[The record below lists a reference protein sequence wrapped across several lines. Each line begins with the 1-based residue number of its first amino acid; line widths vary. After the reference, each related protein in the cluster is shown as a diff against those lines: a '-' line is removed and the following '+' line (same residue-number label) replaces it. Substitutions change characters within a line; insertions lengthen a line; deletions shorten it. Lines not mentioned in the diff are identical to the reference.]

1 MVFQLYIKRGKA
13 TIKPYN
19 KASWRGIVQI
29 FFKKISKLLEAPR
42 KKKFF
47 FFFFINFLYTFF
59 VSAFLGLFFFF
70 FHFFYWWNKHGILG
84 IAYLAFC

>member
-29 FFKKISKLLEAPR
+29 FFKKISKYKKVKATIKPYKKASWRGIVQIFFKKISKLLEASKKLDR
-42 KKKFF
+42 KS
-47 FFFFINFLYTFF
+47 
-59 VSAFLGLFFFF
+59 VV
-70 FHFFYWWNKHGILG
+70 
-84 IAYLAFC
+84 